1 VNRISQQ
8 MVEELVVDNT
18 PETSRGIIGLCNDAS
33 TGLFYAYD
41 ESSIFQ
47 VWVLIS
53 CFGSCHQCFLICSF
67 A

>member
-1 VNRISQQ
+1 

-18 PETSRGIIGLCNDAS
+18 HETSRGIIGLCSDAS

-47 VWVLIS
+47 VWE
-53 CFGSCHQCFLICSF
+53 F
-67 A
+67 

>member
-1 VNRISQQ
+1 

-18 PETSRGIIGLCNDAS
+18 HETSRGIIGLCSDAS

-47 VWVLIS
+47 V
-53 CFGSCHQCFLICSF
+53 
-67 A
+67 

>member
-18 PETSRGIIGLCNDAS
+18 PETSRGIIGLCSDAS

-47 VWVLIS
+47 VWD
-53 CFGSCHQCFLICSF
+53 FLFLALGHVINAS
-67 A
+67 